1 MTVAES
7 REARQFR
14 ERNHASGAHAE
25 RARAAIPTGLSRSLL
40 RHPPFPFYVASAD
53 GIHSTDLDG
62 NVRIDL
68 HNNYTALVHGHGHP
82 AIVAAV
88 ERQLPRGIAYSA
100 PGAAELALAE
110 LLVARIPGVEQ
121 VVFNNSG
128 TEAVIVA
135 LRIARAHTGRDRI
148 GKFEGGYHG
157 FSDFV
162 SVGGHHLPALDDPR
176 PITPA
181 LPDLGGLPVA
191 ATKDVVVIRYNDPE
205 AVRTAVR
212 QHGHELAAIIVEPIL
227 GAGGMLPA
235 EPEFLAVLRE
245 ETARAGIVLVCDEVV
260 SLRQHEGGAQAAYGL
275 DPDLTTM
282 GKIIGGGFAIGA
294 VGGKRRFMAVCGDGA
309 AERSVPNFGTFA
321 ANPMAAMAGVAC
333 MEALDARAIAGLN
346 RLGDEARA
354 RMREVL
360 ERHGAGA
367 QVSGAGSL
375 FQIHWTREPLRDAR
389 AAATGDP
396 DLAFLTFLGLC
407 NRGIHLSMRA
417 GGALS
422 TPMTVA
428 TIDTLVEAL
437 DDTLRGLAAEGW
449 PLHEPRRPLAH

>member
-7 REARQFR
+7 REAREFR
-14 ERNHASGAHAE
+14 ERNRASGAHAE
-25 RARAAIPTGLSRSLL
+25 RARATIPTGLSRSLL

-53 GIHSTDLDG
+53 GIRSTDLDG

-68 HNNYTALVHGHGHP
+68 HNNYTALIHGHGHP
-82 AIVAAV
+82 AILAAV
-88 ERQLPRGIAYSA
+88 ERQLRRGICYSA

-110 LLVARIPGVEQ
+110 LLAARIPGVEQ
-121 VVFNNSG
+121 VLFNNSG
-128 TEAVIVA
+128 TESVMVA
-135 LRIARAHTGRDRI
+135 LRAARALTGRDRI

-157 FSDFV
+157 VSDFV
-162 SVGGHHLPALDDPR
+162 AVGGHSLPEPNDPR
-176 PITPA
+176 PVTPA
-181 LPDLGGLPVA
+181 IADLGGLPLA
-191 ATKDVVVIRYNDPE
+191 ATKDTVVIRYNDPE
-205 AVRTAVR
+205 AVRAAVAR
-212 QHGHELAAIIVEPIL
+212 HGHELAAIIVEPIL

-260 SLRQHEGGAQAAYGL
+260 SLRQHVGGAQAAYGL
-275 DPDLTTM
+275 DADLTTM
-282 GKIIGGGFAIGA
+282 GKIIGGGFPIGA
-294 VGGKRRFMAVCGDGA
+294 VGGKRRFMRVFGEG
-309 AERSVPNFGTFA
+309 ERAVPNFGTFA
-321 ANPMAAMAGVAC
+321 ANPISVLAGVAS
-333 MEALDARAIAGLN
+333 MEALDAPAIEALN
-346 RLGDEARA
+346 QLGDAARA
-354 RMREVL
+354 RMAAVL
-360 ERHGAGA
+360 ERHGAAA

-422 TPMTVA
+422 TPMTAA

-437 DDTLRGLAAEGW
+437 DDTLRALAAEGW
-449 PLHEPRRPLAH
+449 PLHEPRRPQAH